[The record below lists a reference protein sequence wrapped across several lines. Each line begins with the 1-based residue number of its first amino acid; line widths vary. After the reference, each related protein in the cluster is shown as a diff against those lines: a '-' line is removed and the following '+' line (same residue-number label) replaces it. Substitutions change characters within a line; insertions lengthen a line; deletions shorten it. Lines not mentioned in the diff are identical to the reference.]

1 MRKFTT
7 VERYNKLLAEY
18 EANYDIK
25 YDKPDK
31 AYRTAKEKKDKRLIK
46 QVLNFWPNL
55 MGKTLKVPVQYRCGC
70 TKAYYVKIDGI
81 ILANSNRVEFNVKP
95 GFEVP
100 IGSMLHA
107 TELIPLE
114 NFNYNTR
121 ITGGVG
127 NFVHFE
133 EISEEEWKKQQAKV
147 VSGKKVENAI
157 YSLMNK
163 MQRHIYDTEMVKF
176 RKAKP
181 YSDYETQIK
190 KLQDQINKLADK
202 QRVLEYK
209 FEKKWIKNHG
219 EEFLKDEI
227 EKELVKNP
235 YTYKEA
241 TELRQSVGKQKKN
254 S

>member
-1 MRKFTT
+1 MRKLTT
-7 VERYNKLLAEY
+7 VERYNKLLTEY

-25 YDKPDK
+25 FDKPDK
-31 AYRTAKEKKDKRLIK
+31 AYRTAKEKKDKRLLK

-55 MGKTLKVPVQYRCGC
+55 MGMTLKVPVQYRSGC
-70 TKAYYVKIDGI
+70 TKAFYVKIDGI

-127 NFVHFE
+127 NFMHFE

-163 MQRHIYDTEMVKF
+163 LQNHIYGKEMVKF

-181 YSDYETQIK
+181 YSTYENQIK
-190 KLQDQINKLADK
+190 KLQEQINKLSHK
-202 QRVLEYK
+202 QRILEYK
-209 FEKKWIKNHG
+209 FEKKWIKKHG

-241 TELRQSVGKQKKN
+241 TELRQSVGKQKKK

>member
-1 MRKFTT
+1 MRKLTI
-7 VERYNKLLAEY
+7 VERYNKLLTEY
-18 EANYDIK
+18 EANYDIM
-25 YDKPDK
+25 YDKMDK
-31 AYRTAKEKKDKRLIK
+31 AYRTAKAKKDKRLIK
-46 QVLNFWPNL
+46 KFLNFWPNL
-55 MGKTLKVPVQYRCGC
+55 MGMTLKVPVQYRVGC
-70 TKAYYVKIDGI
+70 TKAFYVKIDGI

-147 VSGKKVENAI
+147 VSGRKVENAI

-176 RKAKP
+176 
-181 YSDYETQIK
+181 
-190 KLQDQINKLADK
+190 NKLVDK
-202 QRVLEYK
+202 QRLLEHK

-241 TELRQSVGKQKKN
+241 TELRRSVGKQKKN

>member
-1 MRKFTT
+1 MRKLTI
-7 VERYNKLLAEY
+7 VERYNKLLIEY
-18 EANYDIK
+18 EANYDIM
-25 YDKPDK
+25 YDKMDK
-31 AYRTAKEKKDKRLIK
+31 AYRTAKAKKDKRLIK
-46 QVLNFWPNL
+46 KFLNFWPNL
-55 MGKTLKVPVQYRCGC
+55 MGMTLKVPVQYRVGC
-70 TKAYYVKIDGI
+70 TKAFYVKIDGI

-147 VSGKKVENAI
+147 VSGRKVENAI

-176 RKAKP
+176 
-181 YSDYETQIK
+181 
-190 KLQDQINKLADK
+190 NKLVDK
-202 QRVLEYK
+202 QRLLEHK

-241 TELRQSVGKQKKN
+241 TELRRSVGKQKKN

>member
-1 MRKFTT
+1 MRKLTT
-7 VERYNKLLAEY
+7 VERYNKLLTEY
-18 EANYDIK
+18 EANYDIMYSK
-25 YDKPDK
+25 MDK
-31 AYRTAKEKKDKRLIK
+31 AYRTVKAKKDKRLITK
-46 QVLNFWPNL
+46 LLNFWPNL
-55 MGKTLKVPVQYRCGC
+55 MGKTLKVPVQYRRGC
-70 TKAYYVKIDGI
+70 TKPYYVKIDGI
-81 ILANSNRVEFNVKP
+81 ILANKNKVEYNVKP

-114 NFNYNTR
+114 NFNYNTK
-121 ITGGVG
+121 ITGCVS

-133 EISEEEWKKQQAKV
+133 EISEEEWKKQQAKI

-163 MQRHIYDTEMVKF
+163 LQNHIYGKEMVKF

-181 YSDYETQIK
+181 YSTYENQIK
-190 KLQDQINKLADK
+190 KLQEQINKLSHK
-202 QRVLEYK
+202 QRILEYK
-209 FEKKWIKNHG
+209 FEKKWIKKHG

-241 TELRQSVGKQKKN
+241 TELRQSVGKQKKK